1 MPRRKERC
9 EESRYDVSWVLTL
22 AVLFVIAKQTFGLPC
37 SWWWI
42 LLNIPLGIFLDSFA
56 PI

>member
-1 MPRRKERC
+1 MARLRNRC

-22 AVLFVIAKQTFGLPC
+22 AVLFVIAKQTFGLPF

-42 LLNIPLGIFLDSFA
+42 LLNIPLGIFLDSFE

>member
-9 EESRYDVSWVLTL
+9 EESRYDVTWVLTL
-22 AVLFVIAKQTFGLPC
+22 AALFVIAKQTFGLPC
-37 SWWWI
+37 SWWWT
-42 LLNIPLGIFLDSFA
+42 LLTIPMGIVLDRFA